1 MLVFWFNLKPYQTYQ
16 TFSQKCSAKYRIKE
30 PKFDHL
36 KITRSLVALI
46 LPAFNNIGVWVH
58 NEQ

>member
-16 TFSQKCSAKYRIKE
+16 TFSQKFGAKYRIKE

-36 KITRSLVALI
+36 KITRFLVALI
-46 LPAFNNIGVWVH
+46 LAAFNNIGV
-58 NEQ
+58 

>member
-1 MLVFWFNLKPYQTYQ
+1 MLVFWFTLKPYQTYQ
-16 TFSQKCSAKYRIKE
+16 TFSQKYRIKE

-46 LPAFNNIGVWVH
+46 LAAFNNIGV
-58 NEQ
+58 